1 MKKWTLFL
9 DRDGV
14 INDRIVGNYVRNW
27 TEFEFMKGVLEAM
40 PILARKFDCIV
51 VVTNQQGIAK
61 GIMTEDALN
70 KVHAKMLEEIEKKG
84 GRIDK
89 VYFCAEH
96 ERENSPC
103 RKPNVGMAKQAK
115 SDFPRIDFDHAI
127 MVGDSITD
135 IEFGYNMN
143 MKTVLVTT
151 KIDIDQQKL
160 ERIKDKINY
169 TYSDLCAFANNLNNI
184 L

>member
-14 INDRIVGNYVRNW
+14 INDRIVGSYVRNW
-27 TEFEFMKGVLEAM
+27 AEFEFMEGVLEAM

-70 KVHAKMLEEIEKKG
+70 KVHASMLEEIEKKG

-89 VYFCAEH
+89 VYFCAAH

-103 RKPNVGMAKQAK
+103 RKPNVGMAEQAK
-115 SDFPRIDFDHAI
+115 FNFPKINFDQAV

-143 MKTVLVTT
+143 MKTVLVET
-151 KIDIDQQKL
+151 KVDIDRQKL
-160 ERIKDKINY
+160 EIIKNKINY
-169 TYSDLCAFANNLNNI
+169 TYSDLCAFANNLDNI

>member
-1 MKKWTLFL
+1 MKRWTLFL

-27 TEFEFMKGVLEAM
+27 TEFEFMEGVLEAM

-61 GIMTEDALN
+61 GLMTEDALN
-70 KVHAKMLEEIEKKG
+70 KVHASMLEEIKKRG

-96 ERENSPC
+96 ERENSPY
-103 RKPNVGMAKQAK
+103 RKPNVGMAEQAK
-115 SDFPRIDFDHAI
+115 SDFPRIVFDQAI

-135 IEFGYNMN
+135 IEFGFKMN
-143 MKTVLVTT
+143 MKTVLLET
-151 KIDIDQQKL
+151 KVDIDQMKL
-160 ERIKDKINY
+160 EIIKDKIDY
-169 TYSDLCAFANNLNNI
+169 TYSDLRTFANNLDNI